1 MNLHNTNPYA
11 SPAIPSEPLP
21 RPAPSAQ
28 AELATLWQRFAG
40 SMIDGIVALPFA
52 LAFGFGLFIG
62 MERTGLPA
70 DSLEYQ
76 ITTALIGLVI
86 GGGFYFAIHGYLLAT
101 RGQTIGKYFMRTQ
114 IVSDEGKLL
123 PLPTMILWRYLPLMI
138 ISQVPFVGAIVGL
151 ANVLAIF
158 RASRKC
164 FHDDI
169 AGTKVI
175 QIVPSSSEARL
186 FFFGGS

>member
-1 MNLHNTNPYA
+1 
-11 SPAIPSEPLP
+11 
-21 RPAPSAQ
+21 
-28 AELATLWQRFAG
+28 
-40 SMIDGIVALPFA
+40 
-52 LAFGFGLFIG
+52 
-62 MERTGLPA
+62 
-70 DSLEYQ
+70 
-76 ITTALIGLVI
+76 
-86 GGGFYFAIHGYLLAT
+86 
-101 RGQTIGKYFMRTQ
+101 MRTQ